1 MKTNINLS
9 EIFDQQIELDK
20 HIHSNHHL
28 SYDDIFEELKLAL
41 AVELGELANEVRCFK
56 FWSFKQPSEKEVIL
70 EEYVDGIHFITSL
83 AIAKNIK
90 NYNQWSINVGSEQ
103 YTKKEITILFN
114 ELFVH
119 VNKLNN
125 KHNIVKWYK
134 DYIELGYAL
143 GFSFDEIKSAYTK
156 KNEINHQRQNNNY

>member
-9 EIFDQQIELDK
+9 EIFDQQTKLDQ
-20 HIHSNHHL
+20 HIHSNHRL
-28 SYDDIFEELKLAL
+28 SYANIFEELKLAL

-83 AIAKNIK
+83 AIAKNVK
-90 NYNQWSINVGSEQ
+90 NYNQWSINVNSKQ
-103 YTKKEITILFN
+103 HTKKEITVLFN
-114 ELFVH
+114 QLFGR

-125 KHNIVKWYK
+125 KLSIVKWYK
-134 DYIELGYAL
+134 DYIKLGYAL
-143 GFSFDEIKSAYTK
+143 GFSFDEIKTAYTK